1 MPKLKVSEQDS
12 HLLTQIQTDLS
23 AANRLLSELPRGF
36 TVFGSART
44 VPDDHAYQ
52 CAWRLGTWF
61 GRAGLPVL
69 TGGGPGIMEAVNRWA
84 REEDG
89 ISVALNIE
97 LPYEQTPDA
106 HLTHQLHFHH
116 FSTRK
121 LMLMRYSRGFVIF
134 PGGFGTTD
142 ELLELLVA
150 LHTDRGVRYPVV
162 LVDSA
167 FWSGLLTWFTEQLG
181 SRQLIDLCNTDF
193 IEVVDDEKA
202 ALSVLLGADAAADL
216 MGRYPACGCL
226 NGSTREETLLATTR

>member
-1 MPKLKVSEQDS
+1 MPELNLSEQDA
-12 HLLTQIQTDLS
+12 HLLAQIQTDLS
-23 AANRLLSELPRGF
+23 AATTLLSELPSGV

-44 VPDDHAYQ
+44 APDDAAYQ
-52 CAWRLGTWF
+52 CAWRLGSWL

-69 TGGGPGIMEAVNRWA
+69 TGGGPGIMEAVNRGA
-84 REEDG
+84 READG
-89 ISVALNIE
+89 ISVGLNIE
-97 LPYEQTPDA
+97 LPYEQTPNP

-121 LMLMRYSRGFVIF
+121 LMLTRYSRGFVIF

-150 LHTDRGVRYPVV
+150 FHADRGARYPMV

-167 FWSGLLTWFTEQLG
+167 FWSGLLNWFTEQLG
-181 SRQLIDLCNTDF
+181 SRRLIDLHNTDF

-202 ALSVLLGADAAADL
+202 ALGVLLGAEAAADL
-216 MGRYPACGCL
+216 MGRYPD
-226 NGSTREETLLATTR
+226 

>member
-1 MPKLKVSEQDS
+1 MPELNLSEQDA
-12 HLLTQIQTDLS
+12 HLLAQIQTDLS
-23 AANRLLSELPRGF
+23 AATTLLSELPSGV

-44 VPDDHAYQ
+44 APDDAAYQ
-52 CAWRLGTWF
+52 CAWRLGSWL

-69 TGGGPGIMEAVNRWA
+69 TGGGPGIMEAVNQGA
-84 REEDG
+84 READG
-89 ISVALNIE
+89 ISVGLNIE
-97 LPYEQTPDA
+97 LPYEQTPNP

-121 LMLMRYSRGFVIF
+121 LMLTRYSRGFVIF

-150 LHTDRGVRYPVV
+150 FHTDRGARYPMV

-167 FWSGLLTWFTEQLG
+167 FWSGLLNWFTELLG
-181 SRQLIDLCNTDF
+181 SRQLIDLHNTDF

-202 ALSVLLGADAAADL
+202 ALGVLLGAEAAADL
-216 MGRYPACGCL
+216 MGRHP
-226 NGSTREETLLATTR
+226 E